1 MTTPIRF
8 AQGDTVRHPKRPEWG
23 LGTVRNIQAIAQP
36 DGSRAQRLTVDFANQ
51 GRKLI
56 NTAIAPL
63 LRDGKANPAALE
75 KPKTRRNTPQAPL
88 PSASRSKA
96 VAGAVNG
103 SAEQGALSGGGG
115 GGAGGGGGDLSGGSD
130 SGTSGGSGWLDALDP
145 SAARGGELWELP
157 DALSDPFADLP
168 QRLTATLDTYRF
180 STEPRSLMEWATAQ
194 TGLDDPLSK
203 YTRSELEHAFPRFAR
218 DRDGHLKDIVRQLK
232 RAGNY
237 PALKD
242 AGRGLFP
249 AAQSAL
255 DKAIRS

>member
-8 AQGDTVRHPKRPEWG
+8 AQGDTVRHPRRPEWG
-23 LGTVRNIQAIAQP
+23 LGTVRSIQAIAQP

-51 GRKLI
+51 GRKMI

-63 LRDGKANPAALE
+63 IRDGQSAAAGPPK
-75 KPKTRRNTPQAPL
+75 KPSSRRNTPQAPL
-88 PSASRSKA
+88 PNASRVKTAAGVGVDADTRNGSSASEA
-96 VAGAVNG
+96 DT
-103 SAEQGALSGGGG
+103 SGG
-115 GGAGGGGGDLSGGSD
+115 
-130 SGTSGGSGWLDALDP
+130 GTSGGSGWLDAFDP
-145 SAARGGELWELP
+145 GAAKGGELWELP

-168 QRLTATLDTYRF
+168 QRLKATLETYRF

-218 DRDGHLKDIVRQLK
+218 DRDAHLKDIIRQLK
-232 RAGNY
+232 RENNY
-237 PALKD
+237 AALKD

-255 DKAIRS
+255 DKAIRN

>member
-8 AQGDTVRHPKRPEWG
+8 AQGDTVRHPRRPEWG
-23 LGTVRNIQAIAQP
+23 LGTVRSIQAIAQP
-36 DGSRAQRLTVDFANQ
+36 DGTRAQRLTVDFANQ
-51 GRKLI
+51 GRKMI

-63 LRDGKANPAALE
+63 VRDGKAAPVAAAK
-75 KPKTRRNTPQAPL
+75 KPSSRRNTPDAPL
-88 PSASRSKA
+88 PSASRTKA
-96 VAGAVNG
+96 AAGIADPAPGNAPG
-103 SAEQGALSGGGG
+103 SVSDDSGG
-115 GGAGGGGGDLSGGSD
+115 
-130 SGTSGGSGWLDALDP
+130 GGSGWLDAMDP
-145 SAARGGELWELP
+145 DGAKGGELWELP

-168 QRLTATLDTYRF
+168 QRLKATLETYRF

-218 DRDGHLKDIVRQLK
+218 DRDAHLKDIIRQLK
-232 RAGNY
+232 RENNY
-237 PALKD
+237 AALKD

-255 DKAIRS
+255 DKAIRN